1 MDNRLHFATKFI
13 SYLETL
19 RNDHAQ
25 GSIYVVISELI
36 YENSFSRDYLA
47 LSMVPRKVINQ
58 EIQMKLKKDGYY
70 ITGQIDITSMKF
82 EYENTMTVITF
93 ETPKLPNMQFY
104 SHTSIN
110 RKLFDSSSQFDNK
123 ITGNLN
129 LLIENMSSGNDD
141 HYYQLDKVIHS
152 LNISDYHL
160 RLFNNKYESLISIK
174 PKDSLKENY
183 FLKPFFKFLNLYVI
197 PWLFILMQILFK
209 EILFNI
215 LKPIYSLRYYSV
227 LFLQLDLRIKQF
239 AYFPVQYLSI
249 GERSSLSTFSNNE
262 KLYTSYMDYIRYYNT
277 LWLIVNDY
285 SFSLTVSALLKI
297 HKEKIAKFLKIYLNQ
312 IFIRNVYQ
320 LTSALSQN
328 PFGIKLNDE
337 LTKFLRDLFVW
348 IVDFVD
354 NAYFKFLTKETT
366 LLYIIDALYFLTYC
380 FGVTFF
386 IAFLI
391 DYLTVLTL
399 HFKIFYK
406 ISYKLYRIQ
415 LKLLI
420 SLVYLFCGKKYNTL
434 RNRIDNESYSLE
446 VLLVGVLIFMILIF
460 LMPTTIAFYLIYTFL
475 QYIAKC
481 LEIVFMTIIMCF
493 NHFPLFIM
501 MLKLKDPKRIPNE
514 IQLST
519 GYETIIQSPVIR
531 LSSESLRWKDIFT
544 NFWNIITQFQNEVI
558 SVNLITK
565 IILGK
570 DILIDKFALYKP
582 LYSTVPKNNLRFK
595 DLVFKLLHKNPRKY
609 P

>member
-1 MDNRLHFATKFI
+1 MDIRLHLATKFI

-19 RNDHAQ
+19 RNEHTQ
-25 GSIYVVISELI
+25 GSLYVVISELI
-36 YENSFSRDYLA
+36 YETSYSKDYLA
-47 LSMVPRKVINQ
+47 LSIVPKRAVDQ
-58 EIQMKLKKDGYY
+58 EMEKKLAKDGYY
-70 ITGQIDITSMKF
+70 ITGQVNTTSMKF
-82 EYENTMTVITF
+82 EYESAIKIITY

-104 SHTSIN
+104 SYTSIN
-110 RKLFDSSSQFDNK
+110 KKLFDTLPESDKKLS
-123 ITGNLN
+123 GNLS
-129 LLIENMSSGNDD
+129 LLIENMDSGSNN

-160 RLFNNKYESLISIK
+160 KLFNNRFEILVSIK

-183 FLKPFFKFLNLYVI
+183 FLQALFQVI
-197 PWLFILMQILFK
+197 
-209 EILFNI
+209 E
-215 LKPIYSLRYYSV
+215 Y
-227 LFLQLDLRIKQF
+227 QF

-249 GERSSLSTFSNNE
+249 GERSSLTTFSNNE

-297 HKEKIAKFLKIYLNQ
+297 HKEKIAKFLMSYLNQ
-312 IFIRNVYQ
+312 IFIKNVYQ
-320 LTSALSQN
+320 LTGALSQN

-348 IVDFVD
+348 IIDFVD
-354 NAYFKFLTKETT
+354 NAYFKFLTNETT
-366 LLYIIDALYFLTYC
+366 LMYIINALYILTYC

-481 LEIVFMTIIMCF
+481 LEIVLMTIIMCF

-501 MLKLKDPKRIPNE
+501 MLKLKDQKRIPNE

-519 GYETIIQSPVIR
+519 GYETIIQNPVIK

-544 NFWNIITQFQNEVI
+544 NFWNIITQFQNEII
-558 SVNLITK
+558 SVNLISK

-582 LYSTVPKNNLRFK
+582 LYSTVPKNHLRFK
-595 DLVFKLLHKNPRKY
+595 DLVFKLLHENPRKY